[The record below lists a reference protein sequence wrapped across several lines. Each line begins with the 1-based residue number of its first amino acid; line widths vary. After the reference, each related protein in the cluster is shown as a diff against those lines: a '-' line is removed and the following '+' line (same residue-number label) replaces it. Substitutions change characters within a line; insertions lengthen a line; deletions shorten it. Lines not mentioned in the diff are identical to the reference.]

1 MPDIQKTTKRVL
13 NDSTSKTDEVKST
26 STEPSQIEKLFSQFI
41 KENNQY
47 KDVASQMQ
55 GNTQFLKE
63 MFEKLLDFHSNQKN

>member
-1 MPDIQKTTKRVL
+1 MPDIQKTTKGVL